1 MNFYDYLEWRGD
13 LSFDRDPIND
23 VDNLLFTYAAYTDLR
38 EVIKKNEPEPYTWP
52 RKLSSSFTPKKNV

>member
-13 LSFDRDPIND
+13 LSFDRDPINE

-38 EVIKKNEPEPYTWP
+38 EVIKKNEPVTIHMAAEA
-52 RKLSSSFTPKKNV
+52 F